1 MSSNLTNKL
10 TQAKLLKQAKG
21 LFRTRTLLQAD
32 IAKYNFSSNDYL
44 SLTNDPKVKV
54 FYQHAFAKYPTGS
67 TGSVVI
73 SGYSSAQ
80 AELENKLAEAL
91 EVDACML
98 FSSGYA
104 ANLAV
109 VSLLAESAAQLV
121 IDKSVHASIY
131 DGIRLSGAKYTRY
144 LHNDLASLQSKLQ
157 NFTKNEDL
165 AVITESIFSMSGQ
178 IADLAK
184 IQQIIAPFNAD
195 LIVDEAHAFGVVG
208 ERGLGAVAAAGLTQE
223 DVPLRIIPLGKA
235 GAGFGAL
242 VAGSGIWIES
252 LLQMRSAVY
261 STAVSPAFAYGLL
274 QTIEYIQSLDAR
286 RAKLQTLISYFKTL
300 IASSGLTWCA
310 SDSHIQQLQLGCPY
324 KACALADGLREK
336 GIICMPIREP
346 TVRRHETGLRVIL
359 NYQHEVEDLDYLF
372 ACLQKLL
379 A

>member
-1 MSSNLTNKL
+1 MSSNFTNKL
-10 TQAKLLKQAKG
+10 NQAKLAKQANG
-21 LFRTRTLLQAD
+21 LFRTRTLLKND
-32 IAKYNFSSNDYL
+32 AKYNFSSNDYL
-44 SLTNDPKVKV
+44 SLTNDPKVKA
-54 FYQHAFAKYPTGS
+54 FYQNAFANYPTGS

-73 SGYSSAQ
+73 SGYSNAQ
-80 AELENKLAEAL
+80 AQLESKLADAL

-109 VSLLAESAAQLV
+109 VSLLAENAAQLV

-131 DGIRLSGAKYTRY
+131 DGIKLSGAKYTRY
-144 LHNDLASLQSKLQ
+144 LHNDLQSLQSKVQ
-157 NFTKNEDL
+157 NFSADIDL

-178 IADLAK
+178 IADLA
-184 IQQIIAPFNAD
+184 QIKQVIVPYNTN

-208 ERGLGAVAAAGLTQE
+208 ARGLGAVAAAGLTQE

-274 QTIEYIQSLDAR
+274 ETIEYIQSLDTR
-286 RAKLQTLISYFKTL
+286 RAKLQSLISYFKTL
-300 IASSGLTWCA
+300 IAKSGLMWRDSA
-310 SDSHIQQLQLGCPY
+310 SHIQQLQLGCPY
-324 KACALADGLREK
+324 KACALADGLCEN

-359 NYQHEVEDLDYLF
+359 NYQHELEDLDYLF

>member
-10 TQAKLLKQAKG
+10 NQAKLLKQAKG

-32 IAKYNFSSNDYL
+32 AVKYNYSSNDYL
-44 SLTNDPKVKV
+44 SLTNDSKVKA
-54 FYQHAFAKYPTGS
+54 FYQQAFAKYPTGS

-80 AELENKLAEAL
+80 SQLESKLAAAL

-109 VSLLAESAAQLV
+109 VSVLAEHAAQLV

-131 DGIRLSGAKYTRY
+131 DGIKLSGAKYTRY
-144 LHNDLASLQSKLQ
+144 LHNDLQSLQSKLQ
-157 NFTKNEDL
+157 SFSADIDF

-178 IADLAK
+178 IADLA
-184 IQQIIAPFNAD
+184 QIKRILTPYNTN

-208 ERGLGAVAAAGLTQE
+208 ERGLGAVAAAGLTQD

-242 VAGSGIWIES
+242 VAGSSIWIES
-252 LLQMRSAVY
+252 LLQMRPAVY

-274 QTIEYIQSLDAR
+274 ETIEYIQSLDVR
-286 RAKLQTLISYFKTL
+286 RAKLQTLISYFRAL
-300 IASSGLTWCA
+300 ITQSGLTWRDSA
-310 SDSHIQQLQLGCPY
+310 SHIQQLQLGCPF
-324 KACALADGLREK
+324 KACALADGLRAE
-336 GIICMPIREP
+336 GILCMPIREP

-359 NYQHEVEDLDYLF
+359 NYQHAVEDLDYLF
-372 ACLQKLL
+372 MCLQKLL